1 MKFVNQFSL
10 FFFID
15 ITMTKALSAKYQK
28 IKKDYKKQL
37 TKDVKIFLKN
47 KKKKSGNIVVNVTK
61 ISQKM
66 KNKSLLSIESNIIKR
81 ERTLYYNYKKVF

>member
-1 MKFVNQFSL
+1 
-10 FFFID
+10 
-15 ITMTKALSAKYQK
+15 MTKDLSAKYQK

-47 KKKKSGNIVVNVTK
+47 KKKKSGNMVVNVTK

-66 KNKSLLSIESNIIKR
+66 KNKSLLSIENNVIKR

>member
-1 MKFVNQFSL
+1 M
-10 FFFID
+10 
-15 ITMTKALSAKYQK
+15 TMTKDLSAKYQK

-66 KNKSLLSIESNIIKR
+66 KNKSLLSIENNIIKR

>member
-1 MKFVNQFSL
+1 MKFLNQFSL

-15 ITMTKALSAKYQK
+15 MTMTKDLSAKYQK

-37 TKDVKIFLKN
+37 IKDVKIFLKN
-47 KKKKSGNIVVNVTK
+47 KKKKSGNMVVNVTK

-66 KNKSLLSIESNIIKR
+66 KNKSLLSIENNVIKR
-81 ERTLYYNYKKVF
+81 ERTLYCNYKKVF

>member
-1 MKFVNQFSL
+1 MKFLNQFSL

-15 ITMTKALSAKYQK
+15 MTMTKDLSAKYQK

-66 KNKSLLSIESNIIKR
+66 KNKSLLSIENNVIKR

>member
-1 MKFVNQFSL
+1 M
-10 FFFID
+10 
-15 ITMTKALSAKYQK
+15 TMTKDLSAKYQK

>member
-1 MKFVNQFSL
+1 
-10 FFFID
+10 
-15 ITMTKALSAKYQK
+15 MTKALSAKYQK

-47 KKKKSGNIVVNVTK
+47 KKKKSGNMVVNVTK

>member
-1 MKFVNQFSL
+1 
-10 FFFID
+10 
-15 ITMTKALSAKYQK
+15 MTKALSAKYQK

-66 KNKSLLSIESNIIKR
+66 KNKSLLSIESDIIKR

>member
-1 MKFVNQFSL
+1 
-10 FFFID
+10 
-15 ITMTKALSAKYQK
+15 MTKALSAKYQK

-66 KNKSLLSIESNIIKR
+66 KNKSLLSIENNVIKR

>member
-1 MKFVNQFSL
+1 MKFLNQFSL

-15 ITMTKALSAKYQK
+15 MTMAKDLSAKYQK

-47 KKKKSGNIVVNVTK
+47 KKKKSGNMVVNVTK

-66 KNKSLLSIESNIIKR
+66 KNKSLLSIENNVIKR

>member
-1 MKFVNQFSL
+1 
-10 FFFID
+10 
-15 ITMTKALSAKYQK
+15 MTKALSAKYQK

>member
-1 MKFVNQFSL
+1 
-10 FFFID
+10 
-15 ITMTKALSAKYQK
+15 MTKALSAKYQK

-47 KKKKSGNIVVNVTK
+47 KKKKSGNMVVNVTK

-66 KNKSLLSIESNIIKR
+66 KNKSLLSIENNVIKR

>member
-1 MKFVNQFSL
+1 MKFLNQFSL

-15 ITMTKALSAKYQK
+15 MTMTKDLSAKYQK

-37 TKDVKIFLKN
+37 IKDVKIFLKN
-47 KKKKSGNIVVNVTK
+47 KKKKSGNMVVNVTK

-66 KNKSLLSIESNIIKR
+66 KNKSLLSIENNVIKR

>member
-1 MKFVNQFSL
+1 MKFLNQFSL

-15 ITMTKALSAKYQK
+15 MTMTKDLSAKYQK
-28 IKKDYKKQL
+28 IKKDYIKQL

-47 KKKKSGNIVVNVTK
+47 KKKKSGNMVVNVTK

-66 KNKSLLSIESNIIKR
+66 KNKSLLSIENNVIKR

>member
-1 MKFVNQFSL
+1 M
-10 FFFID
+10 
-15 ITMTKALSAKYQK
+15 TMTKDLSAKYQK

-66 KNKSLLSIESNIIKR
+66 KNKSLLSIENNVIKR